1 MSTITVPLAP
11 RLTRLGR
18 GRDHNAV
25 ATDAAPE
32 QTGDVSVAAPQ
43 GDESEALVEQA
54 AHSVRQ
60 AATLAA
66 ICLLTMA
73 IVGGAAVVLSRRTA
87 RAGAPKS

>member
-1 MSTITVPLAP
+1 MPTITVPLAP

-18 GRDHNAV
+18 GREHNAI
-25 ATDAAPE
+25 ATDTASEQAGDASMAAL
-32 QTGDVSVAAPQ
+32 Q
-43 GDESEALVEQA
+43 GDESDALVEQA

-73 IVGGAAVVLSRRTA
+73 IVGGAAVVLSRRAVRA
-87 RAGAPKS
+87 RASKS